1 MNLKREAVVND
12 NLQRYGQHIMDSPE
26 FGESFSQTHHL
37 ATTVGDHTMYVSR
50 TSLRICY
57 YLDKLHIRTD
67 INDMVV
73 GSLCHDLGIMGR
85 DAKYSDNRECY
96 REHPADSV
104 DVARKLHPDLNSRT
118 EKMIR
123 NHMWPIT
130 SGTPGSKEGY
140 ILMVADKYC
149 SIREGIRAAKKK
161 LINKL

>member
-1 MNLKREAVVND
+1 MNLKREAVVNE
-12 NLQRYGQHIMDSPE
+12 NLQRYGKHIIDSPE
-26 FGESFSQTHHL
+26 FGETFTQTHHV
-37 ATTVGDHTMYVSR
+37 ATTVGDHTMYVSK

-57 YLDKLHIRTD
+57 YLDKLHIKTD
-67 INDMVV
+67 LSDMVV

-85 DAKYSDNRECY
+85 NEKFVNNRECY

-104 DVARKLHPDLNSRT
+104 DVARKLHPALNEKT

-123 NHMWPIT
+123 NHMWPVT

-161 LINKL
+161 LTSKL